1 MKELPPQQE
10 QQRFTDTHPL
20 RRSLE
25 QQQTGTRTPKVV
37 IRETPRGIRIVN
49 DLEAKRR
56 YEKFIR
62 DIR

>member
-1 MKELPPQQE
+1 MKELAPQQE
-10 QQRFTDTHPL
+10 QIKFENSHPL

-25 QQQTGTRTPKVV
+25 QQQTGTRTQKVV
-37 IRETPRGIRIVN
+37 SQLPRGIRIV
-49 DLEAKRR
+49 DTLVAKRR